1 LLKRKHILY
10 FRSWFLTRLETIL
23 VYKYLVNWLEL
34 LYAVC
39 TLLGLLWLHS
49 RRVIWGRAPFALGLL
64 FVVLAVWLLE
74 QQNNSLWLSDGLYFV
89 VQAMLVLDYLLERT
103 SSWRLTVLMT
113 VLLGTLL
120 AFFDGMGFNTSGVM
134 MQAGLIGW
142 HSVFLL
148 GTAVT
153 IWSVDL
159 LLKNLGLSRIMSLLA
174 ILAFSTWMWC
184 SLLQRG
190 YSLESQLLLVLVTFV
205 ILALYLERIA
215 PRQTMPAAQLAAY
228 QNLLGTL
235 EQLANPTGTRQ
246 AGKDL
251 VTTLFGAARVM
262 ASGSSDNELW
272 SRVLNTAVLLVP
284 GAEGGS
290 VRLRVGNQFHYVAQ
304 QGYSDDLFGVQ
315 LSEQNARDWHG
326 DVLAWH
332 RGEPRIVRQPKTFL
346 GELDPSHILQKKQLR
361 ANLYM
366 PVVVG
371 NEVLADLNLDNFGN
385 ENAFG
390 EASVEAARQFALQ
403 VGALISAQRERRE
416 LETRLREFAAI
427 EAVAQ
432 ALHDARNPVQIANS
446 ILEQAVQLL
455 DISNC
460 AFLLISAD
468 AQQLQVIANRGT
480 CHEISRVNDK
490 MIVPRGVGLSW
501 VALETRG
508 TIYSGN
514 IRTDPR
520 AYKPI
525 LDDHASHSHSQLT
538 IPILDSSGAPL
549 GVLLIAREL
558 PAEFTN
564 FDQRLAEL
572 IAKVAS
578 SALERIRATEN
589 LERQI
594 FESRNLLN
602 LARLLESSDQNA
614 LENALERIRQLAL
627 ADAALLLRFESGLF
641 RVQTQVGSIPNTH
654 SLEQSL
660 HLEPLLVW
668 ARQPMQRSLELSA
681 EVVGA
686 SMRQISVRSMLAS
699 MLDNGG
705 TLLGAIVVYRFDQTG
720 WSRNEKHLIEAAG
733 GMIGALLA
741 RLERVET
748 LEAAYEGSLAMI
760 GRALEMRDLET
771 GNHTERVTQ
780 MAVRMAKALNLPE
793 PEIRAVRWGA
803 YLHDVG
809 KFAISDTILR
819 KPGKLEPAEL
829 ELIRQHPQNGYDLI
843 RDIPFLPLTTKHI
856 VLYHHER
863 WDGTGYPTRLAGED
877 IPLAARIFAVCDVF
891 DALQSKRVYKEAFSP
906 TRTLAEL
913 YSSAHD
919 GHLEMRLVRLLEG
932 LVQEGAALASQNA
945 PSEWSDV
952 QSSRA

>member
-1 LLKRKHILY
+1 M
-10 FRSWFLTRLETIL
+10 
-23 VYKYLVNWLEL
+23 NWLEL

-39 TLLGLLWLHS
+39 TLLVLLWLHS
-49 RRVIWGRAPFALGLL
+49 RRVIWGRVPFALGLL

-74 QQNNSLWLSDGLYFV
+74 QQNSSLWLSDGLYFV
-89 VQAMLVLDYLLERT
+89 VQAMLVLDYLLEKT
-103 SSWRLTVLMT
+103 SSWRLTVLLT

-120 AFFDGMGFNTSGVM
+120 AFFDSIGFNPSGTIAQAGFTGTVAPAGYTGTVAP
-134 MQAGLIGW
+134 AGLIGW
-142 HSVFLL
+142 HSLFLL
-148 GTAVT
+148 GTALA
-153 IWSVDL
+153 IWSADW
-159 LLKNLGLSRIMSLLA
+159 LLKNFGLSRIVSLLA
-174 ILAFSTWMWC
+174 ILAFGTWLWC
-184 SLLQRG
+184 SLLKRD

-246 AGKDL
+246 MGNDL
-251 VTTLFGAARVM
+251 VTTLFGTARVM

-272 SRVLNTAVLLVP
+272 SRLLNTAVLLVP

-290 VRLRVGNQFHYVAQ
+290 LRLRVGNQFHYVAQ
-304 QGYSDDLFGVQ
+304 QGYSEDLFAVQ

-332 RGEPRIVRQPKTFL
+332 RGEPRIVRQPKAFL
-346 GELDPSHILQKKQLR
+346 GEIEVNGILQKKQLR

-390 EASVEAARQFALQ
+390 EDSIEAARQFSLQ

-427 EAVAQ
+427 EAVAE
-432 ALHDARNPVQIANS
+432 ALHDARNSVQIANS

-455 DISNC
+455 GISDC

-468 AQQLQVIANRGT
+468 AQHLQLIAERGVFRDIT
-480 CHEISRVNDK
+480 QDGNK
-490 MIVPRGVGLSW
+490 TLVPRGVGLSW
-501 VALETRG
+501 AALETRG
-508 TIYSGN
+508 TISSN
-514 IRTDPR
+514 NTSRDPR
-520 AYKPI
+520 AYNPRHIPDK
-525 LDDHASHSHSQLT
+525 SFSQLT
-538 IPILDSSGAPL
+538 VPVLDSSGAPL
-549 GVLLIAREL
+549 GALLIAREL
-558 PAEFTN
+558 PAQFTN
-564 FDQRLAEL
+564 FDQRLTEL
-572 IAKVAS
+572 IAKVAG
-578 SALERIRATEN
+578 SALERVRVTEN

-614 LENALERIRQLAL
+614 LENALERVRQLAL
-627 ADAALLLRFESGLF
+627 ADAAVLLRFESGLF
-641 RVQTQVGSIPNTH
+641 RVQTQVGTAPNPRSI
-654 SLEQSL
+654 EQSL

-681 EVVGA
+681 EVVGV
-686 SMRQISVRSMLAS
+686 SMRQIAVRSMLAC

-705 TLLGAIVVYRFDQTG
+705 TLLGAIMVYRFDQTG

-741 RLERVET
+741 RLERLET

-819 KPGKLEPAEL
+819 KPGKLESSEL

-891 DALQSKRVYKEAFSP
+891 DALQSKRVYKEAYSP

-913 YSSAHD
+913 YASAHD
-919 GHLEMRLVRLLEG
+919 GHLELRLVRLLER
-932 LVQEGAALASQNA
+932 LVQEDTALFSQNA
-945 PSEWSDV
+945 PLEWSD
-952 QSSRA
+952 ALPDHA